1 MRIVYIANH
10 DQSNSNDDE
19 GAITH
24 ALVQLGHD
32 VQRLGEAKGH
42 KARRIEGADLYLF
55 HKWQDY
61 NTVQSLRGI
70 APRVFWYFDLVDFP
84 DPTIRGRCDQRIAWM
99 KNMLPHV
106 ELGFCTDGDWV
117 DYVNATEEGACPKCF
132 GTEKNPDDDYNP
144 CAYCQATGVV
154 PDPSNGKLVWLTQ
167 GVDERVTGPGVAY
180 PTERIPGS
188 ILFTGIRAG
197 GRTRESFVSEMRW
210 AYGDKFTHVQRGVH
224 GRDMAE
230 LISRHDVV
238 VAPDGP
244 VTDNY
249 WSNRVYN
256 MLGFAAF
263 LFHPRCARLQEQ
275 YEDGTD
281 LVMYGSRMEL
291 HSKMVDYLGN
301 PKKRADIAWAGYQR
315 TMREHT
321 YRHRCERLIEVVRER
336 LL

>member
-1 MRIVYIANH
+1 MRIVYVANH

-84 DPTIRGRCDQRIAWM
+84 DPTLRGRCDQRIGWM
-99 KNMLPHV
+99 KNMLPNV

-117 DYVNATEEGACPKCF
+117 AQGESILENRFTDGEPYVN
-132 GTEKNPDDDYNP
+132 
-144 CAYCQATGVV
+144 
-154 PDPSNGKLVWLTQ
+154 KLVWLPQ
-167 GVDERVTGPGVAY
+167 GADERVTGPGVAY
-180 PTERIPGS
+180 PTERVPGS

-197 GRTRESFVSEMRW
+197 GRVRESFVSEMRW

-230 LISRHDVV
+230 LVSRHDVV

-249 WSNRVYN
+249 WSNRIYN
-256 MLGFAAF
+256 ALGFSAF
-263 LFHPRCARLQEQ
+263 LIHPRCARLQEQ

-291 HSKMVDYLGN
+291 HSKMVDYLGD
-301 PKKRADIAWAGYQR
+301 PKKRADIAWSGYLR
-315 TMREHT
+315 TLREHT